1 MRRLVGAARPPVV
14 GDGRRGLGVFSG
26 TSGPNL
32 ASLGSFHASLDP
44 SMEGA
49 GGGRAVQ
56 IYGVVAYVKV
66 SGVVGAMARR
76 GVAVLEAYLA

>member
-1 MRRLVGAARPPVV
+1 
-14 GDGRRGLGVFSG
+14 
-26 TSGPNL
+26 
-32 ASLGSFHASLDP
+32 
-44 SMEGA
+44 MEGA